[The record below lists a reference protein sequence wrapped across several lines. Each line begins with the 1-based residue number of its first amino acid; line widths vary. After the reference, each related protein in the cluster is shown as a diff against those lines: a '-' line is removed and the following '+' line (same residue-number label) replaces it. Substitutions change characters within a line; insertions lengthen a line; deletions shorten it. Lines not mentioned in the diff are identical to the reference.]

1 MRPRDVKDVIQA
13 LYQTKRAVFLWG
25 PPGVGKSQI
34 VQQAADALGIDY
46 LDVRLPYHPPE
57 DLKFP
62 IVDVA
67 GKSIQFISPLFP
79 KDPKWRGIIAL
90 EELPQSAPATQAVT
104 MQVTLDRRCGDQPI
118 PEGAMFVAL
127 GNRQQDR
134 AGANRILTAL
144 ANRFIHYDVDVSC
157 EDWQAWALDHNISR
171 SIRTFLAWKPGLL
184 HQFKPEEGSREFPS
198 PRSWEFASDALA
210 AVPRHL
216 LHDTISGC
224 VGRGA
229 AAEFVGYLDI
239 EDAVERKYPLDKI
252 FSDPL
257 KAPVPPLSDGSI
269 VWAIC
274 GAIAERTRPD
284 GKAEKGDKKI
294 TQAATQYAMRL
305 PLEFATYA
313 LRTILSLS
321 KHSMAVLSAPGAGD
335 FISKNKGIML
345 KDFGGA
351 A

>member
-25 PPGVGKSQI
+25 PPGVGKSQVI
-34 VQQAADALGIDY
+34 QQASAALDIDY

-67 GKSIQFISPLFP
+67 NKSMQFISPLFP
-79 KDPKWRGIIAL
+79 RDPSWRGIIAL
-90 EELPQSAPATQAVT
+90 EELPQSAPMTQAAA
-104 MQVTLDRRCGDQPI
+104 MQITLDRRCGDQPL
-118 PEGAMFVAL
+118 PAGAMIVAC

-134 AGANRILTAL
+134 AGANRVLTAL
-144 ANRFIHYDVDVSC
+144 ANRFIHYDLDISHD
-157 EDWQAWALDHNISR
+157 DWQQWALDHGVAR
-171 SIRTFLAWKPGLL
+171 SVRTFLAYRPALL
-184 HQFKPEEGSREFPS
+184 HQFKPEAGEREFPS
-198 PRSWEFASDALA
+198 PRTWEFVSDALN

-216 LHDTISGC
+216 LQETISGC

-229 AAEFVGYLDI
+229 AAEFMGYLDI
-239 EDAVERKYPLDKI
+239 EEAVERKYPLDRI
-252 FSDPL
+252 FADP
-257 KAPVPPLSDGSI
+257 KSAPVPPLSEGAV

-274 GAIAERTRPD
+274 GAVAERTH
-284 GKAEKGDKKI
+284 
-294 TQAATQYAMRL
+294 QADRKTIQSAAVYAIRL

-313 LRTILSLS
+313 IRCILAIS
-321 KHSMAVLSAPGAGD
+321 KNSMAVLSAQGVSD
-335 FISKNKGIML
+335 FIFQNKGIML